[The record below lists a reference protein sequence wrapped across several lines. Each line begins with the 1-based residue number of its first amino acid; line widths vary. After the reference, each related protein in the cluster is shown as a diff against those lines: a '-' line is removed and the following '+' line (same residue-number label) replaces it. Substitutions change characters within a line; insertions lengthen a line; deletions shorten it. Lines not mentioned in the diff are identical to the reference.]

1 MSDPTTPPT
10 LVVWIY
16 PGSPWECETSRWLR
30 DLRDRGTF
38 TIEWRLVSLEVNTAG
53 LQMPFREAA
62 DRYGEALTAM
72 ALARREGGDPALE
85 AYYVALGT
93 IVHDEAEPISR
104 DVAVRAADAAG
115 MPGLLDR
122 AVSDPGLAD
131 AIVQEYRDAREL
143 DVFGVPS
150 LRLGDAPPIYGP
162 ILPEA
167 PSGAEA
173 LEWWKHISWLIGR
186 DDVYEL
192 KRWPRGRRPGL
203 SFTSP

>member
-1 MSDPTTPPT
+1 MSTPTGCAFTHDDAAYV
-10 LVVWIY
+10 L
-16 PGSPWECETSRWLR
+16 GALSPAERLEFERHLAGCDDCSRSVR
-30 DLRDRGTF
+30 
-38 TIEWRLVSLEVNTAG
+38 SL
-53 LQMPFREAA
+53 
-62 DRYGEALTAM
+62 
-72 ALARREGGDPALE
+72 
-85 AYYVALGT
+85 
-93 IVHDEAEPISR
+93 
-104 DVAVRAADAAG
+104 AG

-150 LRLGDAPPIYGP
+150 LRLGDASPIYGP

-173 LEWWKHISWLIGR
+173 LEWWEHISWLIGR